1 MTMFEPAQD
10 SARVIAPPPLIGLGA
25 LLLGLALDWIL
36 PADLVTTVL
45 PLWTRLVLG
54 GALVAGGFILMQ
66 TAKRAFQNLGTE
78 VKPWL
83 PSTQIVASGP
93 YGYMR
98 NPMYVAGL
106 LIIGGLALALA
117 SDWTLVMLVPTA
129 IVLHY
134 GVVLREER
142 YLERKFGDAYR
153 QYRQAVSRYGWPST
167 RSASS
172 RASTHV

>member
-10 SARVIAPPPLIGLGA
+10 SARVIAPPPLIGVGA
-25 LLLGLALDWIL
+25 LLIGLALDWIL
-36 PADLVTTVL
+36 PTDVVTAVL

-54 GALVAGGFILMQ
+54 GVLVVGGFALMQ
-66 TAKRAFQNLGTE
+66 TAKRAFQQLGTE

-93 YGYMR
+93 YRRMR
-98 NPMYVAGL
+98 NPMYVAGV

-117 SDWTLVMLVPTA
+117 SDWILVMLVPTA
-129 IVLHY
+129 VVLHY

-153 QYRQAVSRYGWPST
+153 QYREAVPRYGWPAT
-167 RSASS
+167 
-172 RASTHV
+172 

>member
-25 LLLGLALDWIL
+25 LLIGLALDWIL
-36 PADLVTTVL
+36 PAYVVTTVL

-54 GALVAGGFILMQ
+54 GVLVVGGFALMQ
-66 TAKRAFQNLGTE
+66 TAKRAFQQLGTE

-93 YGYMR
+93 YRYMR
-98 NPMYVAGL
+98 NPMYVAGV
-106 LIIGGLALALA
+106 LIIAGLALALG
-117 SDWTLVMLVPTA
+117 SDWILVMLVPTA
-129 IVLHY
+129 VVLHY

-153 QYRQAVSRYGWPST
+153 QYRKAVPRYGWPST
-167 RSASS
+167 
-172 RASTHV
+172 

>member
-25 LLLGLALDWIL
+25 LLVGLALDWIL
-36 PADLVTTVL
+36 PAYVVTTVL

-54 GALVAGGFILMQ
+54 GVLVVGGFALMQ
-66 TAKRAFQNLGTE
+66 TAKRAFQQLGTE

-93 YGYMR
+93 YRYMR
-98 NPMYVAGL
+98 NPMYVAGVL
-106 LIIGGLALALA
+106 VIAGLALALG
-117 SDWTLVMLVPTA
+117 SDWILVMLVPTA
-129 IVLHY
+129 VVLHY

-153 QYRQAVSRYGWPST
+153 QYREAVPRYGWPST
-167 RSASS
+167 
-172 RASTHV
+172 

>member
-25 LLLGLALDWIL
+25 LLIGLALDWIL
-36 PADLVTTVL
+36 PAYVVTTVL

-54 GALVAGGFILMQ
+54 GVLVVGGFALMQ
-66 TAKRAFQNLGTE
+66 TAKRAFQQLGTE

-93 YGYMR
+93 YRYMR
-98 NPMYVAGL
+98 NPMYVAGV
-106 LIIGGLALALA
+106 LIIAGLALALG
-117 SDWTLVMLVPTA
+117 SDWILVMLVPTA
-129 IVLHY
+129 VVLHY

-153 QYRQAVSRYGWPST
+153 QYREAVPRYGWPST
-167 RSASS
+167 
-172 RASTHV
+172 

>member
-25 LLLGLALDWIL
+25 LLIGLALDWIL
-36 PADLVTTVL
+36 PAHVVTAVL

-54 GALVAGGFILMQ
+54 GVLVVGGFALMQ
-66 TAKRAFQNLGTE
+66 SAKRAFQQLGTE

-93 YGYMR
+93 YRRMR
-98 NPMYVAGL
+98 NPMYVAGV
-106 LIIGGLALALA
+106 LIIAGLAIALA
-117 SDWTLVMLVPTA
+117 SDWILVMLVPTA
-129 IVLHY
+129 VVLHY

-153 QYRQAVSRYGWPST
+153 QYREAVPRYGW
-167 RSASS
+167 SA
-172 RASTHV
+172 T

>member
-25 LLLGLALDWIL
+25 ILIGLALDWIL
-36 PADLVTTVL
+36 PAYVVTTVL

-54 GALVAGGFILMQ
+54 GVLVVGGFALMQ
-66 TAKRAFQNLGTE
+66 TAKRAFQQLGTE

-93 YGYMR
+93 YRYMR
-98 NPMYVAGL
+98 NPMYVAGV
-106 LIIGGLALALA
+106 LIIAGLALAVA
-117 SDWTLVMLVPTA
+117 SDWILVMLVPTA
-129 IVLHY
+129 AVLHY

-153 QYRQAVSRYGWPST
+153 QYREAVPRYGWPST
-167 RSASS
+167 
-172 RASTHV
+172 

>member
-1 MTMFEPAQD
+1 MTMFDPAED

-25 LLLGLALDWIL
+25 LLMGLTLDWIL
-36 PADLVTTVL
+36 PAYVVTTAL

-54 GALVAGGFILMQ
+54 AVLAVGGFALVQ
-66 TAKRAFQNLGTE
+66 TAKRAFQHLGTE

-93 YGYMR
+93 YRYMR
-98 NPMYVAGL
+98 NPMYVAGV

-117 SDWTLVMLVPTA
+117 SDWTLIMLVPTA
-129 IVLHY
+129 VVLHY

-153 QYRQAVSRYGWPST
+153 QYREAVSRYGWPST
-167 RSASS
+167 
-172 RASTHV
+172 